1 MKKGFVYTVAFMV
14 ILSALLT
21 FALAFSYEAFKPS
34 IATHK
39 QLAEERAV
47 LYAFGL
53 EADLADNDVHA
64 LFEKLIT
71 PGGLDGKTGYTYHE
85 AGEVKGYAI
94 PFAGPGLWGT
104 IRGFLGVGAALDQA
118 TGLVF
123 TQQNETPGLG
133 GRIDESQ
140 YKEQFRGL
148 PIKAGTEL
156 VYGAQGD
163 HQIDTITGATQTSS
177 AVLRIL
183 NKVIAEVMHTGEG
196 K

>member
-34 IATHK
+34 IATHR
-39 QLAEERAV
+39 QLREERAV

-53 EADLADNDVHA
+53 DTVLEDKDVHA

-71 PGGLDGKTGYTYHE
+71 SGRPDGKAGYTYRD
-85 AGEVKGYAI
+85 AGELRGYAV

-104 IRGFLGVGAALDQA
+104 ISGYLGVNASLDQT

-133 GRIDESQ
+133 GRIDELE
-140 YKEQFRGL
+140 YKEQFRLL

-156 VYGAQGD
+156 SYGAQGD
-163 HQIDTITGATQTSS
+163 MQIDAVTGATQTSG

-183 NKVIAEVMHTGEG
+183 NRVMAEDIFTGEG
-196 K
+196 Q

>member
-34 IATHK
+34 IAIHK

-53 EADLADNDVHA
+53 ETGLADDDVHA
-64 LFEKLIT
+64 LFERLIT
-71 PGGLDGKTGYTYHE
+71 PGGLDGKSGYTYRDDG
-85 AGEVKGYAI
+85 AVKGYAVS
-94 PFAGPGLWGT
+94 FEGPGLWGT
-104 IRGFLGVGAALDQA
+104 IRGYLGVSAALDRT

-133 GRIDESQ
+133 GRIDELQ

-156 VYGAQGD
+156 SYGAQAEN
-163 HQIDTITGATQTSS
+163 QIDAITGATQTSS

-183 NKVIAEVMHTGEG
+183 NRVIADDIHSGEG

>member
-14 ILSALLT
+14 ILSAALT
-21 FALAFSYEAFKPS
+21 FALAFSYEAFKPA

-53 EADLADNDVHA
+53 ETGLEDSGVHA

-71 PGGLDGKTGYTYHE
+71 PGGLDGKTGYTYRE
-85 AGEVKGYAI
+85 AGEVKGYAL

-104 IRGFLGVGAALDQA
+104 IRGYLGVSASLDRTA
-118 TGLVF
+118 GLVF

-133 GRIDESQ
+133 GRIDELQ
-140 YKEQFRGL
+140 FKEQFRGL

-163 HQIDTITGATQTSS
+163 NQIDAVTGATQTSS

-183 NKVIAEVMHTGEG
+183 NSVIAQDIHTGEG

>member
-14 ILSALLT
+14 VLSALLT
-21 FALAFSYEAFKPS
+21 FALAFSYEAFKPG
-34 IATHK
+34 IAAHK
-39 QLAEERAV
+39 QLREERAV

-53 EADLADNDVHA
+53 ETGLEDKDVHA

-71 PGGLDGKTGYTYHE
+71 PGRPDGKTGYTYSD
-85 AGEVKGYAI
+85 AGEPRGYAV
-94 PFAGPGLWGT
+94 PFAGAGLWGT
-104 IRGFLGVGAALDQA
+104 ISGYLGVNAALDQV

-133 GRIDESQ
+133 GRIDELP

-148 PIKAGTEL
+148 PISEGAEL
-156 VYGAQGD
+156 SYGAQGG
-163 HQIDTITGATQTSS
+163 HQIDAVTGATQTSS

-183 NKVIAEVMHTGEG
+183 NRVMADELFTGEG
-196 K
+196 Q